1 MSVPKAIAINTRLLI
16 PGKTEGIGRFS
27 IEILKRWVKLWPN
40 CTFYFLFDRKVN
52 EDFLF
57 EKNVVPVM
65 LLPMARHPIL
75 YYIWFHIR
83 VKNWLKKMGN
93 IPYFSPEGY
102 LPLGYKGKMYHVIHD
117 LNFEDN
123 DQFLPRAER
132 YFYKTY
138 FPQYAKVSNH
148 IFTVSEFSKNCIV
161 DTYNIPSDKISV
173 AYNAVNLPEA
183 ENRKTTAPAYIL
195 YVGSL
200 HPRKNLKTLIAA
212 FSDLKKRKE
221 NQNLELHI
229 AGMSMW
235 NDELWLKNIDTKYI
249 KLLGRVDD
257 QELAN
262 LYKNASAFCY
272 PSLYEGFGL
281 PIIEA
286 QSFDCPVVCSNNTSL
301 PEIAGNSTLLFDAEN
316 TEELK
321 DKLNSILHNE
331 DVRNNLIAKGREN
344 IKRFDWQISAE
355 HIAQTIAEDYAR
367 T

>member
-1 MSVPKAIAINTRLLI
+1 MSIPKAIAINTRLLI

-27 IEILKRWVKLWPN
+27 IEILKRWVKLWPS

-57 EKNVVPVM
+57 ESNVIPVV
-65 LLPMARHPIL
+65 LPPMARHPIL

-83 VKNWLKKMGN
+83 VKNWLKKNGN

-138 FPQYAKVSNH
+138 FPQYAKASDH
-148 IFTVSEFSKNCIV
+148 IFTVSEFSKSCIAN
-161 DTYNIPSDKISV
+161 TYNIAESKISV
-173 AYNAVNLPEA
+173 SYNAVNLPDLKMEA
-183 ENRKTTAPAYIL
+183 SNSNPYIL

-200 HPRKNLKTLIAA
+200 HPRKNLKTLVAA
-212 FSDLKKRKE
+212 FSELKQLKE
-221 NQNLELHI
+221 NQKLELHI

-235 NDELWLKNIDTKYI
+235 NDEEWLKKTDISSI
-249 KLLGRVDD
+249 KLLGRVSD
-257 QELAN
+257 QELAS
-262 LYKNASAFCY
+262 LYKNASVFCY

-301 PEIAGNSTLLFDAEN
+301 PEISGDSTLLFDAEN
-316 TEELK
+316 ATELSEKLTSVLHTETVKNELI
-321 DKLNSILHNE
+321 S
-331 DVRNNLIAKGREN
+331 KGRNN

-355 HIAQTIAEDYAR
+355 HIAQTIAQDYAR